1 MINPMKKVLLAARTS
16 DSEKVLKLLRTTEMV
31 HVEPVKPEQIS
42 VPVSV
47 SESLEKCQK
56 AIALLAQIP
65 ECKGDRFAMPGTP
78 ARLVQETIEHDE
90 AVSDQ
95 KEKLVELLKELEETS
110 TWGDLGLRE
119 IRWLEKE
126 GLKIAFFRGPGEKGS
141 EIEAE
146 CCALIKESSADA
158 LYVTA
163 SRQPVKVPAEF
174 SEVPRPARESSE
186 IEEEI
191 LACRKAISDHQH
203 ALSCLSMRLGDIE
216 ADYRKLLNKKRY
228 YEVESGL
235 LNEDEIVILSGWIPE
250 ELSSSLSL
258 VFDEEGIPVGI
269 DFSDPG
275 EDEIPPTHLKNPV
288 WAQSIQPLYD
298 FMGVVPS
305 YNEPDSSPLFLSMLT
320 IFAAFLIADAGYGLI
335 VLAALLGGYKTLVS
349 KGADRRFLNLG
360 IFLFG
365 GITVY
370 GVLTNTWFGETF
382 KIIKS
387 HNFDP
392 NTNEGMIFLQGLCFL
407 MGAIHLT
414 VAHIWKV
421 SRRKLDISVLGEV
434 GWICFLW
441 GMYGVICSLIL
452 KQEFVMPWSWVSPLF
467 KIAFALILIFTA
479 PSWNIFSSIAAGV
492 GAIMQ
497 NASNCFSDIVSYI
510 RLWAVGLAGGK
521 VAMAFNDIAAMLPVF
536 VLRLPI
542 WIVGHGINIIL
553 GVIAIL
559 AHGVRL
565 NLLEFSNHLELE
577 WSGRQYDPFKEI
589 K

>member
-1 MINPMKKVLLAARTS
+1 MINPMKKVLLAARTA
-16 DSEKVLKLLRTTEMV
+16 DTEKILKLLRTTEMV
-31 HVEPVKPEQIS
+31 HVEPVNSGPPAI
-42 VPVSV
+42 PTNI
-47 SESLEKCQK
+47 SESIEKCRK
-56 AIALLAQIP
+56 AIALLSQIP
-65 ECKGDRFAMPGTP
+65 ECIGEKLAMPGTP
-78 ARLVQETIEHDE
+78 TRLVQETLEHDE
-90 AVSDQ
+90 AVSDG
-95 KEKLVELLKELEETS
+95 KEKLAELLRELEETS
-110 TWGDLGLRE
+110 AWGDLGLKD
-119 IRWLEKE
+119 ILWLEKE
-126 GLKIAFFRGPGEKGS
+126 GLKIAFFRGPIEKS
-141 EIEAE
+141 AEIEAE
-146 CCALIKESSADA
+146 CSALIKKNAAEAIFI
-158 LYVTA
+158 TA
-163 SRQPVKVPAEF
+163 SRVPVKVPVEY
-174 SEVPRPARESSE
+174 SEVPRPAREAYE
-186 IEEEI
+186 IEEDI
-191 LACRKAISDHQH
+191 LACRRSISDHLY
-203 ALSCLSMRLGDIE
+203 ALSCLSLRMRDIE
-216 ADYRKLLNKKRY
+216 TDYCKLLNKKRY
-228 YEVESGL
+228 AEVESGL
-235 LNEDEIVILSGWIPE
+235 LNEGEIVILSGWIPE
-250 ELSSSLSL
+250 DLSSSLSS
-258 VFDEEGIPVGI
+258 VFEEEGIPVGI

-275 EDEIPPTHLKNPV
+275 EDEIPPTHLKNPI

-335 VLAALLGGYKTLVS
+335 VLAVLLGGYKTFVS

-365 GITVY
+365 GITIY

-382 KIIKS
+382 KIIGS
-387 HNFDP
+387 NNFDP
-392 NTNEGMIFLQGLCFL
+392 NTAEGMIFLQGLCFL
-407 MGAIHLT
+407 MGAVHLT

-421 SRRKLDISVLGEV
+421 SRRKIDISILGEV

-452 KQEFVMPWSWVSPLF
+452 KQEFLMPWAWVSPLF
-467 KIAFALILIFTA
+467 KVAFTLILVFTA
-479 PSWNIFSSIAAGV
+479 PSWNIFASIAAGV

-521 VAMAFNDIAAMLPVF
+521 VAMAFNDIAAMLPGF
-536 VLRLPI
+536 FLRLPV